1 MNYFNPFLNQ
11 NNFQKTPKF
20 DPVKFKQA
28 ASQLDK
34 ETLSRLVQQARAQ
47 GIPDNQIEEGL
58 NYILNNK

>member
-1 MNYFNPFLNQ
+1 MNYFNPFFNQ
-11 NNFQKTPKF
+11 NNFQRMPQF

-28 ASQLDK
+28 VSQLDK